1 MKARKTFR
9 QWAEQWPQESR
20 WILWIWA
27 ICLAGL
33 LVASWAGVQKW
44 RRARAW
50 ERAAAAEGAALAAP
64 VAPATAQSPA
74 WVVRARRV
82 DLDFPAEPEVWVIA
96 ARMLAVVDP
105 EVARRLLRD
114 ATELLPDITVVR
126 ADFPDPTPA
135 GTPVEAEFARAST
148 ATVRG
153 ALDFSGWLMV
163 QGRWQDAQSW
173 LAGLPAGLKGR
184 PELASRQAALQG
196 ALQQFAE
203 LGKSLADGVWG
214 KVASDAVELAFA
226 SRLASQREQP
236 ALARDLWRVAIAAAG
251 TGRES
256 QTALLRL
263 ALRLGLRDQCVLSF
277 DRVMSFP
284 ESARP
289 TARQFAIWAH
299 QQGNP
304 VVWSRAS
311 QAWLELDPVAAGA
324 YLAEQTKQRETR
336 NSNP

>member
-33 LVASWAGVQKW
+33 LVAAWTGVQKW

-50 ERAAAAEGAALAAP
+50 ERAAAAESAVLAAP
-64 VAPATAQSPA
+64 VAPTAVQSPA

-82 DLDFPAEPEVWVIA
+82 DLDFPAEPELWVIA
-96 ARMLAVVDP
+96 ARVLTLVDP
-105 EVARRLLRD
+105 EVARRFLRD
-114 ATELLPDITVVR
+114 ATELLPDTAVVR
-126 ADFPDPTPA
+126 AEFLGPTPT
-135 GTPVEAEFARAST
+135 GTPAEAEFAQTSSG
-148 ATVRG
+148 TVRG
-153 ALDFSGWLMV
+153 ALDYSGWLMV

-184 PELASRQAALQG
+184 PELASRQATLQG
-196 ALQQFAE
+196 ALRQFAE
-203 LGKSLADGVWG
+203 LGKSVADGVWG
-214 KVASDAVELAFA
+214 KVASDAVELANA

-236 ALARDLWRVAIAAAG
+236 ALARDLWRVAIASAG
-251 TGRES
+251 TNRES

-263 ALRLGLRDQCVLSF
+263 ALRFGLRDQSVMSF
-277 DRVMSFP
+277 DRVIGFP

-311 QAWLELDPVAAGA
+311 QAWLELEPVAAGA
-324 YLAEQTKQRETR
+324 YLAAQPKQRETR
-336 NSNP
+336 NPGP